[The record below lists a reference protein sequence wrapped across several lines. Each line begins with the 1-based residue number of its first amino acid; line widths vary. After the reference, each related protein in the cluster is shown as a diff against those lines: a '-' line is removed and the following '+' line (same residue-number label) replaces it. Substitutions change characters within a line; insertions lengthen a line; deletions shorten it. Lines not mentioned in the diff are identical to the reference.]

1 MSNPNRR
8 RSPWGNGHF
17 CTHIAHSLHHQ
28 RKCKRMEK
36 NIRKLTVASAA
47 VLLVPTTRTH
57 SHCLLSILKFRRSRA
72 TKPTFLQ
79 IPARLRS
86 NGLLLSIVQ
95 NKGVKLQSRFFTYLK
110 NHHLMVFSHHL
121 RLVFSKK
128 ISVRQP
134 MRGLFRSQI
143 EQ

>member
-8 RSPWGNGHF
+8 RSPWDNGHF
-17 CTHIAHSLHHQ
+17 CTHTHTLFASSKKMQ
-28 RKCKRMEK
+28 KDGEK
-36 NIRKLTVASAA
+36 HKETDRSISSSA
-47 VLLVPTTRTH
+47 LGTH
-57 SHCLLSILKFRRSRA
+57 YPYPLAHCLLSILKFRRSRA

-121 RLVFSKK
+121 RLVFSEK

-134 MRGLFRSQI
+134 MRGLFR
-143 EQ
+143 